1 MEKREN
7 IRLVREKEE
16 EEENRRNRRNRRI
29 QGEGRLVRETSNNET
44 SNNET
49 SNNETSNNE
58 TSNSETSNNETSN
71 SETSNS
77 ETSNSETSNSET
89 RTLVIAKTDFYDEE
103 RNHLDFEKDEFLI
116 VTNWNYGNG
125 WVEGHRKDNE
135 EEKGIFLKELIKI
148 YEGNF

>member
-49 SNNETSNNE
+49 SN
-58 TSNSETSNNETSN
+58 SETSNN
-71 SETSNS
+71 ETSNS